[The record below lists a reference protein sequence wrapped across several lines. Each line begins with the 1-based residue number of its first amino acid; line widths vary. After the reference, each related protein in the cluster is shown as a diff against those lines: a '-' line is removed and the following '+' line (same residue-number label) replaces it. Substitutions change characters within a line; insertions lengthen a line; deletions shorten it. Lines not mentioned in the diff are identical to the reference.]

1 MNILT
6 SLDRTSDYSKR
17 QLEVILGAWVLSGLV
32 DRKAAI
38 STQNGDVSE
47 DDYDKRSIYSLFY
60 ALYRSMGDV
69 PSDKGTRYELTFNT
83 WGYTWPESW
92 GPCPND
98 PNDPQLYGR
107 NAYTGLYQF
116 PEVKEYVAA
125 RDGRVHIVELGCGTG
140 AGAHHVCKNVLPK
153 ATYEAVDMQAALVLV
168 GTGTGLDL
176 LDLADPCGNETHGLV
191 HRHHRSAKGK
201 AIVRQLR
208 HLFRA
213 LGGCFRKQILDGDRR
228 ALDQRSDPF
237 DIIEMN
243 NRQPGFGPGI
253 RHDPDNAGIV
263 GKKPRLAVGRTMH
276 LDLAVRLALEPFDQ
290 NEIDRRHPGEQLLQ
304 PRLFRTA
311 QFMHQRPAPAR
322 GHQHLGSARL
332 AVHPGILAGHV
343 DVEFVVGMLDHGDAQ
358 SFAEQA
364 RNRALQQGGL
374 AGAAPSRE
382 ANYLHSRLPEHRPE
396 PALKSLVPLLYIGVE
411 GKSC

>member
-116 PEVKEYVAA
+116 
-125 RDGRVHIVELGCGTG
+125 
-140 AGAHHVCKNVLPK
+140 
-153 ATYEAVDMQAALVLV
+153 
-168 GTGTGLDL
+168 
-176 LDLADPCGNETHGLV
+176 
-191 HRHHRSAKGK
+191 
-201 AIVRQLR
+201 
-208 HLFRA
+208 
-213 LGGCFRKQILDGDRR
+213 
-228 ALDQRSDPF
+228 
-237 DIIEMN
+237 
-243 NRQPGFGPGI
+243 
-253 RHDPDNAGIV
+253 
-263 GKKPRLAVGRTMH
+263 
-276 LDLAVRLALEPFDQ
+276 
-290 NEIDRRHPGEQLLQ
+290 
-304 PRLFRTA
+304 
-311 QFMHQRPAPAR
+311 
-322 GHQHLGSARL
+322 
-332 AVHPGILAGHV
+332 
-343 DVEFVVGMLDHGDAQ
+343 
-358 SFAEQA
+358 
-364 RNRALQQGGL
+364 
-374 AGAAPSRE
+374 
-382 ANYLHSRLPEHRPE
+382 
-396 PALKSLVPLLYIGVE
+396 
-411 GKSC
+411 